1 MVDMIKKIILNLFWW
16 CLRFCAKKITRNI
29 VTISE
34 SQHVVFFFFN
44 TDTLHLM
51 ENSILKFFSYL

>member
-1 MVDMIKKIILNLFWW
+1 MVDMIKKIILSLFLWY
-16 CLRFCAKKITRNI
+16 LGFCAKKITRNI

-34 SQHVVFFFFN
+34 SQHVVFSFD